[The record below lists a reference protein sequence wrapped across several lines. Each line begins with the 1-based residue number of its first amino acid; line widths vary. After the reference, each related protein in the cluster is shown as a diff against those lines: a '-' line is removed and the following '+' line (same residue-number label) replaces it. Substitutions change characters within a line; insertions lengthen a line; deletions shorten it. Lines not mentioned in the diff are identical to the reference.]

1 MITANLAK
9 RWTPKFV
16 SVFIVHVV
24 LLLTFMVLNMITYK
38 FYVGKDVYEFTAE
51 SKLNAMEMCNRQV
64 IDKLDL
70 HPMAWADAGQNA
82 FSYQSGNFF
91 D

>member
-1 MITANLAK
+1 MN
-9 RWTPKFV
+9 
-16 SVFIVHVV
+16 VFIVHVV

-38 FYVGKDVYEFTAE
+38 FYVGKDVYEFEAE
-51 SKLNAMEMCNRQV
+51 SALNAMEQCNRQV

-70 HPMAWADAGQNA
+70 HPMAWFDAGQNA
-82 FSYQSGNFF
+82 FSCQSGNFF

>member
-1 MITANLAK
+1 MIT
-9 RWTPKFV
+9 V
-16 SVFIVHVV
+16 
-24 LLLTFMVLNMITYK
+24 K
-38 FYVGKDVYEFTAE
+38 FYVKKEIYKFTAE
-51 SKLNAMEMCNRQV
+51 SVGKAMEMCNRQV

-82 FSYQSGNFF
+82 YSYQPGNFF

>member
-1 MITANLAK
+1 MN
-9 RWTPKFV
+9 V
-16 SVFIVHVV
+16 STILVV

-51 SKLNAMEMCNRQV
+51 SKLSAMEMCNRQV

-70 HPMAWADAGQNA
+70 HPMAWFDAGQNA

>member
-1 MITANLAK
+1 MFTTFA
-9 RWTPKFV
+9 FV
-16 SVFIVHVV
+16 I
-24 LLLTFMVLNMITYK
+24 LPTFLVLNMITYK

-51 SKLNAMEMCNRQV
+51 SKLSAMEMCNRQV

-82 FSYQSGNFF
+82 YSYQSGNFF

>member
-1 MITANLAK
+1 MFTTFA
-9 RWTPKFV
+9 FV
-16 SVFIVHVV
+16 I
-24 LLLTFMVLNMITYK
+24 LPTFLVLNMITYK

-82 FSYQSGNFF
+82 YSYQSGNFF

>member
-1 MITANLAK
+1 MFTTFA
-9 RWTPKFV
+9 FV
-16 SVFIVHVV
+16 I
-24 LLLTFMVLNMITYK
+24 LPTFMVLNMITYK

-51 SKLNAMEMCNRQV
+51 TKLGAMEMCNRQV

-70 HPMAWADAGQNA
+70 HPMAWFDAGQNA

>member
-1 MITANLAK
+1 MFTTFA
-9 RWTPKFV
+9 FV
-16 SVFIVHVV
+16 I
-24 LLLTFMVLNMITYK
+24 LPTFMVLNMITYK

-82 FSYQSGNFF
+82 YSYQSGNFF

>member
-1 MITANLAK
+1 MFTTFA
-9 RWTPKFV
+9 FV
-16 SVFIVHVV
+16 I
-24 LLLTFMVLNMITYK
+24 LPTFMVLNMTTYK

-70 HPMAWADAGQNA
+70 HPMAWAEAGQNA
-82 FSYQSGNFF
+82 YSYQSGNFF

>member
-1 MITANLAK
+1 MFMT
-9 RWTPKFV
+9 FV
-16 SVFIVHVV
+16 SATLPIGLGF
-24 LLLTFMVLNMITYK
+24 NMITYK

-51 SKLNAMEMCNRQV
+51 SKLSAMEMCNRQV

-70 HPMAWADAGQNA
+70 HPMAWFDAGQNA
-82 FSYQSGNFF
+82 FSCQSGNFF

>member
-1 MITANLAK
+1 
-9 RWTPKFV
+9 
-16 SVFIVHVV
+16 
-24 LLLTFMVLNMITYK
+24 MITYK
-38 FYVGKDVYEFTAE
+38 FYVDKDVYKFTAE
-51 SKLNAMEMCNRQV
+51 SVGKAMEMCNRQV

-82 FSYQSGNFF
+82 FICQPGNFF

>member
-1 MITANLAK
+1 MFT
-9 RWTPKFV
+9 TFV
-16 SVFIVHVV
+16 FVI
-24 LLLTFMVLNMITYK
+24 LPTFMVLNMITYK

-51 SKLNAMEMCNRQV
+51 SKLRAMEMCNRQV

-82 FSYQSGNFF
+82 FSCQSGNFF

>member
-1 MITANLAK
+1 MT
-9 RWTPKFV
+9 
-16 SVFIVHVV
+16 
-24 LLLTFMVLNMITYK
+24 TYK
-38 FYVGKDVYEFTAE
+38 FYVGEDVYEFEAETA
-51 SKLNAMEMCNRQV
+51 SNAMVQCNRKV

-82 FSYQSGNFF
+82 YSYQSGNFF